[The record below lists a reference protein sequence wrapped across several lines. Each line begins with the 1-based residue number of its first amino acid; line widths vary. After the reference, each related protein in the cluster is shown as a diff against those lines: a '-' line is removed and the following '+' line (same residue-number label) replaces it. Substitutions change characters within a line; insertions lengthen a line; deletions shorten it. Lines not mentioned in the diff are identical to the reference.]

1 MYETSMLRQAIGDLQ
16 VGIVFFPA
24 SYWGFA
30 IYAAFEFW
38 HAIGDLRQAIGD
50 LQVGIVFFPASYWCF
65 AIYATFE
72 FWQAIGDLQ
81 CTKLLCCGKLL
92 GICKWALFSFQQAIG
107 VSRFTKLLSFGKLL
121 GICKGSVLLK
131 RVLSGRL
138 WRIRNLC
145 KSNAVL
151 HRFTFQQAIGD
162 STIDENSLLWASYW
176 GFAS

>member
-38 HAIGDLRQAIGD
+38 QAIGDLRQAIGD

-81 CTKLLCCGKLL
+81 CTKLLCCL
-92 GICKWALFSFQQAIG
+92 AME
-107 VSRFTKLLSFGKLL
+107 VPRSRSWLDCAGL
-121 GICKGSVLLK
+121 
-131 RVLSGRL
+131 
-138 WRIRNLC
+138 
-145 KSNAVL
+145 
-151 HRFTFQQAIGD
+151 
-162 STIDENSLLWASYW
+162 
-176 GFAS
+176 